1 MNLEHAIDF
10 IREDEMVEVT
20 PKSLRLGKTILSE
33 QQRHLNRLPKKEAAV
48 AGRLIGETSNIEY
61 R

>member
-20 PKSLRLGKTILSE
+20 PKSLRLRKTILSE
-33 QQRHLNRLPKKEAAV
+33 QQRHLNCSPKKEAAV